1 MARPQKRG
9 IEYFSLDCDYAGDEK
24 MEFITALFDLDGEA
38 VIIKIWCQIYKEHGY
53 YMHWDNDKAILFT
66 RRLSSRCCN
75 LEKVK
80 TVVDEAITRGIFDG
94 AKYKEYGILTSKRIQ
109 RQYLSATK
117 ERTEIELI
125 EEYMLLE
132 KEELNSN
139 VTLKT
144 ISPPRNPVN
153 PPKNSK
159 KPPDNTQSKV
169 KKSKVNKRIKE
180 IGSGEPV
187 WCVKDP
193 ELNTA
198 LRAFAEHRKKIK
210 KPLTD
215 YGMQL
220 IITKLNTYAS
230 DTGTQIAILN
240 QSIERGW
247 QGVFPLPDSGGK
259 NQGTDEMTV
268 EEIQRLEAEWSGQK
282 PD

>member
-38 VIIKIWCQIYKEHGY
+38 VIIKMWCQIYKEHGY
-53 YMHWDNDKAILFT
+53 YMHWNNDKAILFT

-75 LEKVK
+75 LDKVK
-80 TVVDEAITRGIFDG
+80 SIVDEAIARGIFDEV
-94 AKYKEYGILTSKRIQ
+94 KYKEYGILTSKRIQ
-109 RQYLSATK
+109 KQYLSATK

-125 EEYMLLE
+125 EEYLLLE

-139 VTLKT
+139 IVFET
-144 ISPPRNPVN
+144 IFPPRNPVN

-159 KPPDNTQSKV
+159 KPPDNTQSKE

-180 IGSGEPV
+180 IGSSEPV
-187 WCVKDP
+187 WCVENI
-193 ELNTA
+193 ELNAA
-198 LRAFAEHRKKIK
+198 LCAFAEHRKKIK
-210 KPLTD
+210 KPLTN

-220 IITKLNTYAS
+220 IISKLNTYTN
-230 DTGTQIAILN
+230 DVKTQIDIIN

-247 QGVFPLPDSGGK
+247 QGVFPLSNDSRHQETSNK
-259 NQGTDEMTV
+259 MTI

-282 PD
+282 SS